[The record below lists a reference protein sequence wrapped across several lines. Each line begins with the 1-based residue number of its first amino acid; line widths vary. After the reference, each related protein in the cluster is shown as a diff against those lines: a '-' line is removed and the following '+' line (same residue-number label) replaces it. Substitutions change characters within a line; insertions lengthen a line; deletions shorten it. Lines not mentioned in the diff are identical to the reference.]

1 MPEACSCN
9 PPKRPKPVSIFIDYL
24 CRYLSTYY
32 RVPVTIT
39 YSVRADTLLISAKL
53 PSGNVVTM
61 KECNLLTRII
71 GGVSADSIAQKFVSI
86 IKRKIMLQFFT
97 EKGLKIR

>member
-1 MPEACSCN
+1 MPEECSCT
-9 PPKRPKPVSIFIDYL
+9 PPRHPEPVSIFIDYL
-24 CRYLSTYY
+24 RRYLSTYY
-32 RVPVTIT
+32 RDPVTIT
-39 YSVRADTLLISAKL
+39 YSVRADILLISVKL

-71 GGVSADSIAQKFVSI
+71 GGLSADSIAQKYVSI
-86 IKRKIMLQFFT
+86 IKRKILFGFFT

>member
-1 MPEACSCN
+1 MPEECSCN
-9 PPKRPKPVSIFIDYL
+9 PPKHPEPVAIFIDYL
-24 CRYLSTYY
+24 RRYLSTYY
-32 RVPVTIT
+32 RDPVTIT

-97 EKGLKIR
+97 DKGLKIR